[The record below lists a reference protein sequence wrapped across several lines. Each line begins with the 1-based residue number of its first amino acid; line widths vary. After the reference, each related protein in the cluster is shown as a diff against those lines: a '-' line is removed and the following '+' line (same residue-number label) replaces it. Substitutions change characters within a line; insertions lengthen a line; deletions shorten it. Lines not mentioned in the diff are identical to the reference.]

1 MQIPN
6 LGDVRPTTTKLQQ
19 MLSTSVNASTG
30 FSPVGTDLLPW
41 LVLALG
47 AAMVVGTV
55 LAILRPRQVGLADEL
70 ARAPLTRSLVMIGVG
85 LLGAIWALATLLV
98 G

>member
-55 LAILRPRQVGLADEL
+55 LAILRPRQVGLAHEL
-70 ARAPLTRSLVMIGVG
+70 PRAPLTRSLVMIGVG